1 MSRKPV
7 KRSEY
12 REITY
17 RPERWTLLENLRQ
30 KATQIMEALRKVHL
44 ESIVHG
50 SIARGDVTEKSDVDV
65 FLPYEASSFSV
76 ETALEQA
83 QIKINRRFVVQAT
96 PTYTM
101 KAHIEIDERTSVS
114 FSLMN
119 MRKVERE
126 FYRFGGEVILND
138 LRKGARIC
146 GVDKRLMLIEPTKNG
161 HKESSIVGKEEQIAK
176 LLQISAETILNR
188 SHALQRR
195 DEIGRTGVFIEK
207 ELLPE
212 ETFEMALKR
221 IAEQNPAVRRRLKSQ
236 S

>member
-7 KRSEY
+7 KLSEY
-12 REITY
+12 REVTY
-17 RPERWTLLENLRQ
+17 HPERWTLLKNLRQ
-30 KATQIMEALRKVHL
+30 KATQIMEALQRVHL

-65 FLPYEASSFSV
+65 FLPHEASSFSV
-76 ETALEQA
+76 ETALEQT
-83 QIKINRRFVVQAT
+83 QIEINRRFVVQAT
-96 PTYTM
+96 PTYAM
-101 KAHIEIDERTSVS
+101 KAHIEIDDRTSVS

-126 FYRFGGEVILND
+126 FYRFGGEVILSD
-138 LRKGARIC
+138 LRKGVRIC

-161 HKESSIVGKEEQIAK
+161 HKESSIVGKEGQIAK
-176 LLQISAETILNR
+176 LLQISAETVSDR

-207 ELLPE
+207 ELLPG

>member
-1 MSRKPV
+1 MSTKPV

-17 RPERWTLLENLRQ
+17 YPERWTLLKNLRQ
-30 KATQIMEALRKVHL
+30 KATEIMEALQKVHL

-65 FLPYEASSFSV
+65 FLPHETSSFKV
-76 ETALEQA
+76 EMTLEQA
-83 QIKINRRFVVQAT
+83 QIEINRRFVVQAT
-96 PTYTM
+96 PTYAM
-101 KAHIEIDERTSVS
+101 KAHIEIDEKTNVS

-138 LRKGARIC
+138 LRKGVRIC

-161 HKESSIVGKEEQIAK
+161 HKESSIVGREEQIAK
-176 LLQISAETILNR
+176 SLQISVETVLDR

-212 ETFEMALKR
+212 ETFEMALKH